1 MAKLPTDKSATTSGA
16 AKDDALGQ
24 DGDFTFAI
32 ADLLANDPGGA
43 AKLGTGGQFFF
54 SFKTTIEA
62 VVRVLAADED
72 SARKL
77 VPTVLG
83 APGTADIRI
92 ANENVGIG
100 LGIQA
105 VIDEVKF
112 NAAPGL
118 TLLEVNGER
127 VKRPRR

>member
-1 MAKLPTDKSATTSGA
+1 MKT
-16 AKDDALGQ
+16 
-24 DGDFTFAI
+24 
-32 ADLLANDPGGA
+32 
-43 AKLGTGGQFFF
+43 F

-92 ANENVGIG
+92 ANETIGVG

-105 VIDEVKF
+105 VIDDVKF
-112 NAAPGL
+112 NAAPDMVL
-118 TLLEVNGER
+118 IEVNRER
-127 VKRPRR
+127 VKRRHR

>member
-1 MAKLPTDKSATTSGA
+1 MK
-16 AKDDALGQ
+16 
-24 DGDFTFAI
+24 TFV
-32 ADLLANDPGGA
+32 
-43 AKLGTGGQFFF
+43 FE
-54 SFKTTIEA
+54 TTIDA

-72 SARKL
+72 SARKV

-83 APGTADIRI
+83 APGTTDVRI
-92 ANENVGIG
+92 ANENVGVA

-105 VIDEVKF
+105 VIDDVKF